1 MSNNLTQGD
10 YTYYPYDDTGT
21 NVKQQWDQLLQQMG
35 TQGWPTGTGT
45 TTSSITIGATNDEI
59 IDAIKRLEEQSKAIF
74 NMLRLILT
82 TQLEEELKKRA
93 KKEKTED

>member
-1 MSNNLTQGD
+1 MSIEYTQGD
-10 YTYYPYDDTGT
+10 YTYYPYDNTGT
-21 NVKQQWDQLLQQMG
+21 NVKQQWDQLIQQMG
-35 TQGWPTGTGT
+35 TQPLN

-59 IDAIKRLEEQSKAIF
+59 IEAIKRLEDQTKAIF

-93 KKEKTED
+93 KDKTEEN